1 MPRYNVEGLIENA
14 MSLDTPEPDAI
25 RTALEKIVSS
35 SQLESSPSL
44 CRFLRY
50 VVEETLAGR
59 GGMIKEYSLGA
70 EVFTRGDDFDP
81 RIDPIVRVQARNL
94 RARMAKYYEGP
105 GAGDPIIIDLPK
117 RTYVPVFTTR
127 ELGVPLATAPIEIE
141 AEAVPAEETAPIVN
155 APPVVGAPRQTRRT
169 TARVVAAGIL
179 VALAG
184 AALSWS
190 VGQPH
195 RQHDPDPIAQEQY
208 IRGRFLMDRHNEKG
222 LLDSVAAFE
231 RAIVKDP
238 QFAAAYAGLA
248 DAYNMLAQYGFV
260 APPEGMEKARQ
271 SAQKALSLD

>member
-70 EVFTRGDDFDP
+70 EVFARGDDFDP

-105 GAGDPIIIDLPK
+105 GAGEPVTIDLPK
-117 RTYVPVFTTR
+117 RTYVPVFAYRASADTPSPT
-127 ELGVPLATAPIEIE
+127 G
-141 AEAVPAEETAPIVN
+141 
-155 APPVVGAPRQTRRT
+155 
-169 TARVVAAGIL
+169 
-179 VALAG
+179 
-184 AALSWS
+184 
-190 VGQPH
+190 
-195 RQHDPDPIAQEQY
+195 D
-208 IRGRFLMDRHNEKG
+208 
-222 LLDSVAAFE
+222 AF
-231 RAIVKDP
+231 V
-238 QFAAAYAGLA
+238 
-248 DAYNMLAQYGFV
+248 
-260 APPEGMEKARQ
+260 
-271 SAQKALSLD
+271 